1 MFGLPSC
8 RRTTK
13 LVDALLA
20 HPGADRDPWRSSAGV
35 SELQTD
41 RRLLLGYSFDTD

>member
-1 MFGLPSC
+1 MAVQP
-8 RRTTK
+8 R
-13 LVDALLA
+13 
-20 HPGADRDPWRSSAGV
+20 V